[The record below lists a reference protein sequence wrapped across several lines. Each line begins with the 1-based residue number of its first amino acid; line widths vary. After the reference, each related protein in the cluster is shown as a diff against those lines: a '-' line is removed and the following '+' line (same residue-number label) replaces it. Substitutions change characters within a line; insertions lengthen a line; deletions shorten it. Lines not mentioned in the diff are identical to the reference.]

1 MTPQLRQVNV
11 TYVDVQDR
19 LLLKVSTSE
28 DEEFRVW
35 CTRRFTRL
43 LMERLEES
51 FQQEMPAAR
60 VEAVPEP
67 VRREVA
73 QMQHK
78 QAVQEES
85 FQQPYQA
92 EPKEYPLG
100 EEGLLVTTLKYK
112 ALENKSVQMHLGDN
126 EGRGVSLNLD
136 ENLKHQLYELFER
149 AAAKA
154 QWFDISITAG
164 ASAVVH

>member
-1 MTPQLRQVNV
+1 MAPQLRQLNV

-28 DEEFRVW
+28 DEEYRVW

-43 LMERLEES
+43 LLERLEDS
-51 FQQEMPAAR
+51 FQEEMPAATA
-60 VEAVPEP
+60 EAVPEP

-78 QAVQEES
+78 QAVKEES
-85 FQQPYQA
+85 FQQPYEA

-112 ALENKSVQMHLGDN
+112 TLPNKSVQMHLGDKQ
-126 EGRGVSLNLD
+126 GRGLSLNLD

-154 QWFDISITAG
+154 QWFDIAISAG
-164 ASAVVH
+164 VSAVVH

>member
-1 MTPQLRQVNV
+1 MAPQLRQLNV

-43 LMERLEES
+43 LLERLEDS
-51 FQQEMPAAR
+51 FQQEMPAATA
-60 VEAVPEP
+60 EAVPEP

-78 QAVQEES
+78 QVVNEES

-112 ALENKSVQMHLGDN
+112 TLANKSVQMHLGDKQ
-126 EGRGVSLNLD
+126 GKGVSLNLD

-149 AAAKA
+149 AATKA
-154 QWFDISITAG
+154 EWFDSAISPG